1 MSRPKGLGRGLTA
14 LLERD
19 SDESPAAPRTSGDT
33 KRNSVRWKAASLAT
47 SSSGG
52 GA

>member
-19 SDESPAAPRTSGDT
+19 SDESPAAPRTVI
-33 KRNSVRWKAASLAT
+33 RRE
-47 SSSGG
+47 
-52 GA
+52 